1 MKYHYRVV
9 NVFTRNGER
18 LSGNPLCVFE
28 DGSGLSDADMQA
40 LALQFNLSE
49 TSFILPA
56 SSGEVASTGAPGV
69 VATTGAVATAGAS
82 KAIARVRIFTPAM
95 ELPFAGHPTLG
106 TANVVRDLMGTCD
119 SISLEMKA
127 GVIPVHAA
135 GDRWTL
141 QANAPVVCAF
151 EATQSSALAAALG
164 VKTDD
169 FAAAPLWVNAG
180 MEQLLVPLASKEVVR
195 RAAPGAGLDAFTNL
209 SGKVSVYCFSPLAE
223 PEMLVRFFFAKN
235 AGSVAEDPATGSAC
249 ANLGGYALATNAP
262 LPLERVLHQ
271 GEQVGRPSILGLAVD
286 AARTVRVSG
295 EVIELGRGSIDR

>member
-9 NVFTRNGER
+9 NVFTRRGER

-28 DGSGLSDADMQA
+28 DGRGLSDADQQA

-49 TSFILPA
+49 TSFILPVSA
-56 SSGEVASTGAPGV
+56 SEAASAE
-69 VATTGAVATAGAS
+69 AAAAAGAS
-82 KAIARVRIFTPAM
+82 KVTVHVRIFTPAM

-106 TANVVRDLMGTCD
+106 TAHVVRALLATGD
-119 SISLEMKA
+119 SVRLALKA
-127 GVIPVHAA
+127 GVIPANAA

-141 QANAPVVCAF
+141 QANAPVTRAF
-151 EATQSSALAAALG
+151 DAVQTPALAAALG

-180 MEQLLVPLASKEVVR
+180 MEQLLVPLASQEIVR
-195 RAAPGAGLDAFTNL
+195 RSAPGAGLAAFTNA

-223 PEMLVRFFFAKN
+223 AQMLVRFFFTKN

-249 ANLGGYALATNAP
+249 ANFGGYALAVSAP
-262 LPLERVLHQ
+262 LPLQRVLHQ
-271 GEQVGRPSILGLAVD
+271 GEQVGRPSILMLEVD

-295 EVIELGRGSIDR
+295 EVIELGRGSIDL